1 MGRERGIVLK
11 CRKWV
16 ILKEVTESEKTEKK
30 KIHIIH
36 VFVVF
41 ISCLHFHVSCLHV
54 EI

>member
-1 MGRERGIVLK
+1 MGIGR
-11 CRKWV
+11 CH
-16 ILKEVTESEKTEKK
+16 

-41 ISCLHFHVSCLHV
+41 ISCLHFHVLCLHV